1 MFSSDDF
8 EAIKERLS
16 HLGLGN
22 ADFAKEKLDCKGK
35 REYKEN
41 QSRISLTPSQ
51 ILIIAAF
58 LTGVLEVNSI
68 LVDKNQDVEIV
79 LTGSLKR
86 KIPPDLLG

>member
-16 HLGLGN
+16 RLDLEN
-22 ADFAKEKLDCKGK
+22 ADSAKEKLDCKGK
-35 REYKEN
+35 RENKEN

-58 LTGVLEVNSI
+58 LAGVLEVNSI

-86 KIPPDLLG
+86 KTQPDLLE